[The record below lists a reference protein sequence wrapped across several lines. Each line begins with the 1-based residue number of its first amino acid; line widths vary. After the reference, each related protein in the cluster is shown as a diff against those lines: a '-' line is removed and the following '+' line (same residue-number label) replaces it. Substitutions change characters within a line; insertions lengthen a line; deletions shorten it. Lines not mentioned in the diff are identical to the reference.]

1 MALWIRYELTGQ
13 PGQTGFGLLEG
24 ESIAVFQGDMF
35 GVFARTG
42 QSLLLESVTTALPCT
57 PGKFIGLWNNYHAQA
72 SKQGLSLPAE
82 PLYFIKAASSYRAHG
97 QSFEAPASYD
107 GRVVYEGELGL
118 VIGKTCKNVTI
129 DDAQRAIFGVT
140 CVNDVTA
147 LDLLTRDA
155 SFAQWTR
162 AKSFDTFGIFGP
174 VIATGLNLSTLQ
186 VRTLVNGRERQNYP
200 CSDMIFSP
208 PQIVSALSKE
218 MTLYPGDVIACGT
231 SLGVLP
237 VKPGSVVEVSIDGI
251 GILRNTFAASTPST
265 PFKDIRNVSL

>member
-1 MALWIRYELTGQ
+1 MALWIRFETDGVS
-13 PGQTGFGLLEG
+13 GFGRLDG
-24 ESIAVFQGDMF
+24 DTISVYQGDMF
-35 GVFARTG
+35 AGPATTGKTVQLSGVR
-42 QSLLLESVTTALPCT
+42 VALPCDPT
-57 PGKFIGLWNNYHAQA
+57 KFIGLWNNYHAQA
-72 SKQGLSLPAE
+72 SKQGLGTPAE
-82 PLYFIKAASSYRAHG
+82 PLYFLKAASSYCAHEQPFNVPQG
-97 QSFEAPASYD
+97 YD

-118 VIGKTCKNVTI
+118 VIGKKCKSLSVEES
-129 DDAQRAIFGVT
+129 ASAIFGVT

-174 VIATGLNLSTLQ
+174 VIATGLDWNQLT
-186 VRTLVNGRERQNYP
+186 VRTLVNGRERQNYA

-208 PQIVSALSKE
+208 AQIVSRLSQE

-237 VKPGSVVEVSIDGI
+237 IKPGTVVEISIDGI
-251 GILRNTFAASTPST
+251 GVLRNTFAPDPHKIEVET
-265 PFKDIRNVSL
+265 